1 VYSKVLVVS
10 QGLVRDTNLHSRV
23 GGILNTSDLFHFFS
37 VLVFR
42 FSTQCRMPAA
52 CVRKI
57 LQLL

>member
-1 VYSKVLVVS
+1 VS

-37 VLVFR
+37 VLVLDSPR
-42 FSTQCRMPAA
+42 SVALHAA
-52 CVRKI
+52 CGRKI